1 MTAECAFDVGS
12 MYKPSFGME
21 WKVSP
26 IQERTVC
33 KGREDAGETAAFPKK
48 EQIQMHGHMRCWAV
62 NLK

>member
-48 EQIQMHGHMRCWAV
+48 EQIQMHRQMRCWAV